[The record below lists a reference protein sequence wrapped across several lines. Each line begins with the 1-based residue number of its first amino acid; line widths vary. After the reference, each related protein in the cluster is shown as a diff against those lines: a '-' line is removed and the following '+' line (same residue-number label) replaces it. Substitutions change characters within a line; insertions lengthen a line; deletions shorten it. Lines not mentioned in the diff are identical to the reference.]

1 MRRKVTGLVM
11 VLALA
16 LAFTACGGKDAED
29 VSGKIT
35 PVVNDEQGA
44 DDTDVT
50 PTEAAKD
57 EEPEATEEPKATEAP
72 EATEEPKAT
81 EAPEE
86 TGKTTSLGRVQ
97 GGVYVNEYM
106 GVSCALDSNWEFYT
120 AEELQ
125 ELPQNVEELFDGT
138 AAEDMMSDLQII
150 SDMVAENAED
160 LTTMNITYQKMSMQE
175 RLAFASLTNDD
186 IVEGMVTSQKDMLIA
201 TYAQAGLNVQE
212 MCKKT
217 VTFCGEER
225 DAVYTACDA
234 NGVAYYALQLLD
246 YSLGDYAVTLTVT
259 SFVEDKTEELL
270 TLFTKYE

>member
-1 MRRKVTGLVM
+1 M
-11 VLALA
+11 
-16 LAFTACGGKDAED
+16 
-29 VSGKIT
+29 
-35 PVVNDEQGA
+35 
-44 DDTDVT
+44 
-50 PTEAAKD
+50 
-57 EEPEATEEPKATEAP
+57 
-72 EATEEPKAT
+72 
-81 EAPEE
+81 
-86 TGKTTSLGRVQ
+86 Q

-106 GVSCALDSNWEFYT
+106 GISCTLDSDWEFYT

-138 AAEDMMSDLQII
+138 AAEGMMSNLQII
-150 SDMVAENAED
+150 SDMVAENAEE

-175 RLAFASLTNDD
+175 RLAFTGMTNSDVVD
-186 IVEGMVTSQKDMLIA
+186 AMVTSQKDMLIA

-217 VTFCGEER
+217 VTFCGEEC

-234 NGVAYYALQLLD
+234 NGVAYYALQLID

-270 TLFTKYE
+270 ALFAKYE

>member
-11 VLALA
+11 ALA
-16 LAFTACGGKDAED
+16 LAMAFAACGGKDAED
-29 VSGKIT
+29 ISGKIT

-44 DDTDVT
+44 GDTDVT

-57 EEPEATEEPKATEAP
+57 EEP

-106 GVSCALDSNWEFYT
+106 GVSCTLDSGWEFYT

-125 ELPQNVEELFDGT
+125 ELPQNVEELFAGT
-138 AAEDMMSDLQII
+138 EAEAMMSNLQVIT
-150 SDMVAENAED
+150 DMSAENAEE
-160 LTTMNITYQKMSMQE
+160 LTSMNIMYQKMSAQE
-175 RLAFASLTNDD
+175 RRAFGSMSNEEFVDGMLTAQRD
-186 IVEGMVTSQKDMLIA
+186 VLIA
-201 TYAQAGLNVQE
+201 TYAQAGINVQE

-217 VTFCGEER
+217 VNFCGEKR
-225 DAVYTACDA
+225 DVIYVASDM
-234 NGVAYYALQLLD
+234 NGVPYYAIQVFD
-246 YSLGDYAVTLTVT
+246 YSLGDYAVTMTVS
-259 SFVEDKTEELL
+259 SFMEDKTEELL
-270 TLFTKYE
+270 GLFSKYE